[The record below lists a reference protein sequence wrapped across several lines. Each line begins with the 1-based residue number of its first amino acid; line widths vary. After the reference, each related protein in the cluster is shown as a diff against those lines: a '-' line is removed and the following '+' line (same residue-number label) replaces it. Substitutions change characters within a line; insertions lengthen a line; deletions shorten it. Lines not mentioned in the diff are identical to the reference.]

1 MITIT
6 KRVINNN
13 CRKCSA
19 VKPFHTTCLFLYSLK
34 KKKQKTSGF
43 LTFSGGLERGHWNE
57 ISQI

>member
-34 KKKQKTSGF
+34 KKTENLWFSDIFRGF
-43 LTFSGGLERGHWNE
+43 RKRSLE
-57 ISQI
+57 